1 MKSKNNSQS
10 ESQKKKRPVL
20 SNTQNKRLGGLIAVL
35 CGREPYEWILG
46 SLVNDGYV
54 SRTEGE
60 ISLTERG
67 DREIDRLVT
76 LSGLNVT
83 KDFLKPHKAEN
94 GRTT

>member
-10 ESQKKKRPVL
+10 ENQKKKKPVL
-20 SNTQNKRLGGLIAVL
+20 SNSQNKRLGGLIAVL

-46 SLVNDGYV
+46 TLVNDGYV
-54 SRTEGE
+54 SRTGGQ

-83 KDFLKPHKAEN
+83 KDSLKPQKIEN
-94 GRTT
+94 GSTT